1 MSFQVTAVRVMIAS
15 PSDTLSARN
24 TVETAIN
31 EWNYNHAER
40 RKIVLLPWRWEV
52 SAVPMLGDHPQ
63 ALINAQG
70 VSRSDIVFALFGTK
84 LGTPT
89 PNAISGTVEEIERAE
104 SQGKPVHVYFS
115 SAPLPYNIDAKNLE
129 GLRKFKKEMQNR
141 GLLGEFEHED
151 QLRNEVL
158 KALEFDLE
166 KLDLNT
172 PREASG
178 RNIATFTVQP
188 RQEKYQTGIDDRG
201 KAKFKTDYWLEITN
215 TSQYD
220 AEEVTFEVAGDGPS
234 MALLTGE
241 NPTVIHAGQTRR
253 LNVARFAGGN
263 DPVLLI
269 RWREGDRFSSKE
281 FHI

>member
-1 MSFQVTAVRVMIAS
+1 MSFQATAVRVMIAS

-24 TVETAIN
+24 AVETAIN
-31 EWNYNHAER
+31 DWNYNHAER

-89 PNAISGTVEEIERAE
+89 PNALSGTVEEIERAE

-115 SAPLPYNIDAKNLE
+115 SAPLPYDIDATVLQ
-129 GLRKFKKEMQNR
+129 GLRKFKKEMQTR
-141 GLLGEFEHED
+141 GLLGEFAHED

-166 KLDLNT
+166 QLDLED
-172 PREASG
+172 PREPSAKNS
-178 RNIATFTVQP
+178 ATFTVQP
-188 RQEKYQTGIDDRG
+188 RQEKYQTGIDKQGR
-201 KAKFKTDYWLEITN
+201 AKFRTDYWLEITN
-215 TSQYD
+215 TSQND
-220 AEEVTFEVAGDGPS
+220 AEEVTFEVAGDQPS
-234 MALLTGE
+234 IALVAGKE
-241 NPTVIHAGQTRR
+241 PTVIHAGQTRR
-253 LNVARFAGGN
+253 LNVARFMGGD
-263 DPVLLI
+263 DPVI
-269 RWREGDRFSSKE
+269 IVRWRESDRFMSKQ